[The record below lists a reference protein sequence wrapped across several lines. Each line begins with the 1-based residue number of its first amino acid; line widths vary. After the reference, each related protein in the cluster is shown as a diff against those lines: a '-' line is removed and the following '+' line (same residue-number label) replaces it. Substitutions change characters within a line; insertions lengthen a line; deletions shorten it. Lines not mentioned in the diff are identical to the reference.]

1 MNRVQRSVS
10 AWMVTVSRHPV
21 PIILAVL
28 SGTVV
33 LGGYAAGNLGLNSD
47 TGSMFSEELPW
58 RRVDLEY
65 DAAFPQLRNEVLVV
79 IDGPTPETAEIAQ
92 RRLADHLRGRPDL
105 IFHVHAP
112 LGDEFFQRHG
122 LLYMETGQ
130 LGQLRD
136 NLSEFG
142 DELMA
147 LEADPTAAG
156 LLDQLLDVPRD
167 GQPSSQEMDVRGPD
181 SVRDSVLLRIAA
193 EVGAAFQAQMHRQSY
208 DLPWREILTGRDAHP
223 AERRRF
229 ILFNPRIDHQSA
241 LPAGAAMNELRQA
254 IRDVTR
260 LGRSGI
266 RIRVTGSEAVEHE
279 SIASAYA
286 GTRRTAAVA
295 LLAVGAILFAG
306 LGSLR
311 LVAASLITLVAGLAA
326 TAAFAAATVGQLNLI
341 SIAFAVL
348 YIGLGIDYAAHLCLG
363 LVEALR
369 ERAGYDRAVALTG
382 HRVGTALLISA
393 LTTAACFYAFV
404 PTDFRGISELGLIG
418 GTGMLISVLMTLTL
432 LPALLSVRPFRITEH
447 RPARLW
453 ESDEPGRVAMV
464 MHELTGRRGR
474 AVALLAA
481 TVLVAALLFLPRL
494 WFDHDPMRLADPESE
509 SLRTLKELAGEPSNV
524 PDAISVLASSP
535 ADARELV
542 DRLLALPEVGEVRT
556 LESSLPTDQTE
567 KLQIIGEIAA
577 TLGSEIES
585 DGLPPPSISPVGRTV
600 ESVAGFRERVLK
612 VAQTMEGAAAD
623 SARGLA
629 LLLTRWQRWLDEWR
643 PETQGRLVETLDQG
657 LAGSLAYDI
666 RRIRVGTGA
675 EPMTA
680 ADLPTEIRSR
690 WIGTG
695 GQYRVQI
702 VPAQRLASSADVAV
716 FVDRVSTVAPGLTG
730 IPVYGLQSA
739 RSAIRAFWRALL
751 LAVLATA
758 GMLVILMR
766 SARDSA
772 LVVAPVLLAGVVT
785 LGAAAALHMPMTY
798 SNLIT
803 LPLLLG
809 IGVDNGIHIV
819 HRIRSGLPRG
829 GNFFATSTSRAIV
842 VAGLTTMGSL
852 GSMSVSSH
860 RALASMG
867 QLLAI
872 GMVAVLLS
880 TMILLPGMLVR
891 TGSGA
896 GPVE

>member
-10 AWMVTVSRHPV
+10 AWMVAVSRHPV

-28 SGTVV
+28 CGTLA

-58 RRVDLEY
+58 RQADLEY
-65 DAAFPQLRNEVLVV
+65 KSEFPQLRNEVLVV
-79 IDGPTPETAEIAQ
+79 IDGLTPERAEMAQ
-92 RRLADHLRGRPDL
+92 RRLADHLRGHPDL
-105 IFHVHAP
+105 FFHVYAP
-112 LGDEFFQRHG
+112 LGDEFFRRQG
-122 LLYMETGQ
+122 LLYMETRQ
-130 LGQLRD
+130 LAQLRN
-136 NLSEFG
+136 NLSEYG
-142 DELMA
+142 DDLKA

-156 LLDQLLDVPRD
+156 LLDQLIDTPRD
-167 GQPSSQEMDVRGPD
+167 GQPDSREVDVREPE
-181 SVRDSVLLRIAA
+181 SVRDSVLLRIVA
-193 EVGAAFQAQMHRQSY
+193 EVGAAFQSQMHRQSY
-208 DLPWREILTGRDAHP
+208 DLPWREILTGSDASS

-241 LPAGAAMNELRQA
+241 LPAGAAMNELRRA
-254 IRDVTR
+254 IRDITR

-279 SIASAYA
+279 SIASAYS

>member
-1 MNRVQRSVS
+1 MNRVQRSVA

-21 PIILAVL
+21 PIILAIL
-28 SGTVV
+28 SATAA
-33 LGGYAAGNLGLNSD
+33 LGGYAASNLGLNSD
-47 TGSMFSEELPW
+47 TGSMFSEDLPW
-58 RRVDLEY
+58 RRADLEY
-65 DAAFPQLRNEVLVV
+65 DAEFPQLRNEVLVV
-79 IDGPTPETAEIAQ
+79 IDGPTTETAEMAQ

-105 IFHVHAP
+105 FFHVHAP
-112 LGDEFFQRHG
+112 LGDEFFQRNG

-130 LGQLRD
+130 LAQLRD
-136 NLSEFG
+136 NLLEFG
-142 DELMA
+142 DDLTS

-156 LLDQLLDVPRD
+156 LLDLLLDAPRD
-167 GQPSSQEMDVRGPD
+167 GQPGSREFVASGPE
-181 SVRDSVLLRIAA
+181 SVRDSVLLRIVA

-208 DLPWREILTGRDAHP
+208 DLPWREILTGKEAGP

-229 ILFNPRIDHQSA
+229 ILFNPRLDHHSA
-241 LPAGAAMNELRQA
+241 LPAGAAMDELRRA
-254 IRDVTR
+254 IGDITR

-295 LLAVGAILFAG
+295 LIAVGAILFAG

-369 ERAGYDRAVALTG
+369 ERAGYEHAVALTG

-393 LTTAACFYAFV
+393 LTTAACFYAFL

-418 GTGMLISVLMTLTL
+418 GTGMLISVLMTVTL
-432 LPALLSVRPFRITEH
+432 LPALLSVRPFRISEDCPVGSG
-447 RPARLW
+447 R
-453 ESDEPGRVAMV
+453 SDEPGWAAMA
-464 MHELTGRRGR
+464 MHEVTGRHGM
-474 AVALLAA
+474 AVALLTV

-494 WFDHDPMRLADPESE
+494 RFDHDPMRMADPDSE
-509 SLRTLKELAGEPSNV
+509 SLRTLRELAGDPASV
-524 PDAISVLASSP
+524 PDAISVLASNS
-535 ADARELV
+535 ADARALA
-542 DRLLALPEVGEVRT
+542 DGLLALPEVAEVRT
-556 LESSLPTDQTE
+556 LESSLPNDQTA

-577 TLGSEIES
+577 TLGPEWQP
-585 DGLPPPSISPVGRTV
+585 DRLPPRSSSRVDRTV
-600 ESVAGFRERVLK
+600 ESVAGFRERVLH
-612 VAQTMEGAAAD
+612 AARTTGGARAD

-629 LLLTRWQRWLDEWR
+629 FLLWRWPRWLDDWR

-657 LAGSLAYDI
+657 LAGSLAYDM
-666 RRIRVGTGA
+666 RRIRAGTGA
-675 EPMTA
+675 EPVTA

-690 WIGTG
+690 WIGTRG
-695 GQYRVQI
+695 KHRVQV
-702 VPAQRLASSADVAV
+702 VPARKLASSADIAA
-716 FVDRVSTVAPGLTG
+716 FVDRVRTVAPDLTG
-730 IPVYGLQSA
+730 IPVYGLESGRA
-739 RSAIRAFWRALL
+739 AIRSFWRALL
-751 LAVLATA
+751 LAVVATA
-758 GMLVILMR
+758 GILVLLLR

-772 LVVAPVLLAGVVT
+772 LVVGPVLLAGVVT
-785 LGAAAALHMPMTY
+785 FGAAAALRLPMTY

-819 HRIRSGLPRG
+819 HRIRSGLPPG
-829 GNFFATSTSRAIV
+829 GNFFATSTARAIV

-872 GMVAVLLS
+872 GMVAVLFS
-880 TMILLPGMLVR
+880 TVVLLPGMLAR
-891 TGSGA
+891 LGGGA
-896 GPVE
+896 ARIG